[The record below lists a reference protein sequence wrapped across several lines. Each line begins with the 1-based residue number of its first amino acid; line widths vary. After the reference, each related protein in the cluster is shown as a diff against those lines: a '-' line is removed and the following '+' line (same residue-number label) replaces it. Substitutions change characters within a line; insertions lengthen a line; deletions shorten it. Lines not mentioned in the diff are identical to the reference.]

1 MNDVP
6 PPDQGSIKQGLLLT
20 LALHAAAVVACCL
33 IAAVTAGGAAGG
45 LAPFLGIGLFQLLYV
60 VPAFVV
66 CTKKGLL
73 RTRKGLALGAG
84 ITFLVNAACT
94 GIVLYTL
101 QLGGVR

>member
-1 MNDVP
+1 MNDVQA
-6 PPDQGSIKQGLLLT
+6 PDQGSIRQGILLT
-20 LALHAAAVVACCL
+20 LALHAAAAVAFCL
-33 IAAVTAGGAAGG
+33 FAALTSGAGAAAGG
-45 LAPFLGIGLFQLLYV
+45 LAPFLAIGVVQLLYV
-60 VPAFVV
+60 VPAYVV

-101 QLGGVR
+101 EIG